1 VLRVVSRSVWPSS
14 ARSWIDYGNFLA
26 DELVAYASG
35 ETKSHGKQDHI
46 VKANAF
52 CAACPDNRVYTH
64 RYLDLFSN
72 EYGTKTCS
80 IARIAGTLTGPL
92 ETSSGLIQ
100 PNHRA
105 FDAMSCLSWKW
116 RKRSSVKITERTH
129 EKATEA
135 LHT

>member
-1 VLRVVSRSVWPSS
+1 VWPSS
-14 ARSWIDYGNFLA
+14 ARSWIDYGNLLA

-35 ETKSHGKQDHI
+35 ETKSHGKQEHI
-46 VKANAF
+46 AKANAF

-72 EYGTKTCS
+72 EDGSKTCS

-105 FDAMSCLSWKW
+105 FDVTFTAVSKWKDG
-116 RKRSSVKITERTH
+116 KITEQR
-129 EKATEA
+129 EYFDS
-135 LHT
+135 LYSM